1 MIIESE
7 FENLH
12 KVLRT
17 LYDEMMP
24 LCDDMGNVAKAIA
37 AIAALFYIATRVW
50 QSLARAEALD
60 VYPLL
65 RPFVIGLC
73 IMFFS
78 LLLDCMNTV
87 LSPIVVGTHEILNK
101 QTFDMVEYKKQ
112 KEELEHQA
120 YMRNPET
127 AYVVDDA
134 AFDKELEELSAWNP
148 ADLCTIVGMYACRAT
163 YSLKKMVRDWFRE
176 LLELIFQ
183 GVALVIDTVRTFFL
197 IVLSILGPIAFAL
210 GVFDGLH
217 STIPQWFSRYIS
229 IYLWLPVSDIFSSV
243 LARIQVLMLQKD
255 IEQLSDPNFIPD
267 GSDAVYIIFL
277 LIGILGYFTIPTV
290 ASWIVHTT
298 GVGSY
303 GKTLNKY
310 SILAGGQTAAAAGA
324 AGGSVVGTLIK

>member
-1 MIIESE
+1 MIVESE

-12 KVLRT
+12 QVLRT
-17 LYDEMMP
+17 LYSEMMP
-24 LCDDMGNVAKAIA
+24 LCSDMGDVAKAIA
-37 AIAALFYIATRVW
+37 AIAALFYIASRVW
-50 QSLARAEALD
+50 QSLARAEAID

-65 RPFVIGLC
+65 RPFCVSLC
-73 IMFFS
+73 IMFFP

-87 LSPIVVGTHEILNK
+87 LSPIVIGTHKILNK
-101 QTFDMVEYKKQ
+101 QTFDMVEYKQQ
-112 KEELEHQA
+112 KEALEHEA

-127 AYVVDDA
+127 AYIVDDEA
-134 AFDKELEELSAWNP
+134 MDKELEELSAWNP
-148 ADLCTIVGMYACRAT
+148 ADLCTIAGMYACRIS

-197 IVLSILGPIAFAL
+197 IVLSILGPIAFAI
-210 GVFDGLH
+210 GVFDGMQ

-255 IEQLSDPNFIPD
+255 IQQLSDPNFIPD
-267 GSDAVYIIFL
+267 GSDAIYIVFL

-290 ASWIVHTT
+290 AGWIVHST

-303 GKTLNKY
+303 GKNLNKY
-310 SILAGGQTAAAAGA
+310 STLAGGQAAASTGA